1 MKNIY
6 LLGATGSIGTQTLD
20 VIRQHPDKFRLVA
33 FSAGRNIQLTQAIIE
48 EFQPSYVSVIS
59 EEDAKSYLTYIQ
71 PFILDL
77 EVKD

>member
-1 MKNIY
+1 MKYIF

-59 EEDAKSYLTYIQ
+59 EEDAKTLSH
-71 PFILDL
+71 
-77 EVKD
+77 